1 MFRLRMGLVIAS
13 SFVVWLIPIIARAQG
28 LNDLPEKVFTQ
39 CGIASALLVAA
50 VIYLAMTNTKTRDAW
65 EEDRK
70 LMAAA
75 YEKLAVSNAKLEGII
90 LTLQT
95 RHGGGDN

>member
-1 MFRLRMGLVIAS
+1 MRFRIRLVVAGS
-13 SFVVWLIPIIARAQG
+13 VLVWLIPIIARAQG

-75 YEKLAVSNAKLEGII
+75 YEKLAISHAKLEGIVLRI
-90 LTLQT
+90 QS
-95 RHGGGDN
+95 HEGGDC

>member
-1 MFRLRMGLVIAS
+1 MGMVIGAAIS
-13 SFVVWLIPIIARAQG
+13 IWLLPVMARAEG
-28 LNDLPEKVFTQ
+28 LNDLPEKMFTQ

-75 YEKLAVSNAKLEGII
+75 YEKLAVSNAKLEGIV

-95 RHGGGDN
+95 RGHIGSDG